1 MDRSLQFFVGRDSSV
16 FLYVARRIQEGGLPY
31 RDVWDHKPPLIYYLD
46 LAGLWLADR
55 GLPGLALVELA
66 ALVAA
71 ACAGAWALHRALGAL
86 AAMFGS
92 VAWLALLAVT
102 LDGGNLPEEYALPL
116 QLGAVAL
123 YVAGANGAR
132 SRGRCVAIGACAGLA
147 LLLKPTVLGIWA
159 AIFIAEAIAAWRRR
173 SLRAIALPVAAAL
186 LGALAVTLP
195 VAAYLVAAGIAADAF
210 DQAVRFNFH
219 YSQATLGHRLVALL
233 HGIGM
238 TSFSGLLPVALV
250 GWVAAVVRLARGSAR
265 GPAARL
271 LAVAVVALPLDFALA
286 SWTGRPGRQY
296 FLACLPVLGLL
307 AGIAAASLRPPLERA
322 ALKAGVPRSAFVGT
336 AIVLAFALFASAI
349 PAVAIYRHDDGM
361 TDQERSREAATA
373 YVIRATRPADRVLFW
388 GGESGLNYTT
398 GRRAPTRYAYQYA
411 LFQPG
416 YADPARIDELLAEL
430 DRDVPALIVDA
441 TPGTTDLPLD
451 GDARARALVRRP
463 GSALPLRIER
473 LFDWVARNYEQVDTV
488 GPLRWPV
495 YARRS

>member
-1 MDRSLQFFVGRDSSV
+1 M

-46 LAGLWLADR
+46 VAGLWLADR
-55 GLPGLALVELA
+55 GLPGLALVELT
-66 ALVAA
+66 ALVVAA
-71 ACAGAWALHRALGAL
+71 WAGAWALHRSLGPL

-102 LDGGNLPEEYALPL
+102 LDGGNKPEEYALPL

-123 YVAGANGAR
+123 YVAGADVAR
-132 SRGRCVAIGACAGLA
+132 SRGRWVAIGACAGLA

-159 AIFIAEAIAAWRRR
+159 AIVIAEAVAAWRRR
-173 SLRAIALPVAAAL
+173 SLRDLAVPATAQL
-186 LGALAVTLP
+186 LGALGATLP
-195 VAAYLVAAGIAADAF
+195 VAGYLMATGVGADAF

-219 YSQATLGHRLVALL
+219 YSQATLGERLVALL

-250 GWVAAVVRLARGSAR
+250 GWVGAVVQLMKGSVGGPSAR
-265 GPAARL
+265 L
-271 LAVAVVALPLDFALA
+271 FAVAAIALPLDFALA
-286 SWTGRPGRQY
+286 SSTGRPGRQY

-307 AGIAAASLRPPLERA
+307 AGIAAVLIRPPLERA
-322 ALKAGVPRSAFVGT
+322 ALRLRVPRATFFAT
-336 AIVLAFALFASAI
+336 AILLALTVFASAI
-349 PAVAIYRHDDGM
+349 PAVAIYRQQDGM
-361 TDQERSREAATA
+361 TDQERSRQEATA
-373 YVIRATRPADRVLFW
+373 YVVGSTRPADRVLFW

-411 LFQPG
+411 LFQRG
-416 YADPARIDELLAEL
+416 YEDPVRIDEMLAEL
-430 DRDVPALIVDA
+430 DRDAPALIIDA

-451 GDARARALVRRP
+451 GAGRARALARRP
-463 GSALPLRIER
+463 PPGRALPVGIDR
-473 LFDWVARNYEQVDTV
+473 LFDWVARRYEQVDTV

-495 YARRS
+495 YAPRGSR